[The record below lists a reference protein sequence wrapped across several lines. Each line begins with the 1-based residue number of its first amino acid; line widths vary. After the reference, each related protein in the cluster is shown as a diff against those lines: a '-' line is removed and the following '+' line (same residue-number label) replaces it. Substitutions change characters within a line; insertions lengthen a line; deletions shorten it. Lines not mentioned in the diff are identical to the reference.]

1 MQEKA
6 FQENVRHW
14 IETHKDEMLRDLTML
29 VNIPSV
35 SDSASGIAPFGQGCR
50 DAVDAFLE
58 LGKKYGF
65 ETRNYEYYV
74 AEIRMGNAE
83 HDIGLWTHLDVVP
96 VGEGWLYEPFSAV
109 QKGNYLIGRGA
120 QDNKGPAIAMLYV
133 MRCLRDLGIEMKHSI
148 RLFAGTNEEK
158 GMADMDY
165 YTKRYA
171 CPEFSLVPDSGF
183 PVCYGERG
191 AFDFAVTTDK
201 PVSDE
206 FPAVYAGEV
215 RTMIP
220 ETARADFTGCA
231 GAEAFLRTCT
241 EPPYSV
247 EGKVLTAHGISRHAM
262 SPDGAISPLGLL
274 ARVLLSCSSLSETDR
289 SALEFLQDACSDFQ
303 GTALGLACADE
314 ESGPLICAATMLR
327 LEPDRRLTFEASA
340 KFPVSMRCVQLEP
353 LVREACAARGCSVN
367 ILRAGNPNYYNR
379 DHPAVQRLTEVYN
392 RVMGTAEK
400 PFIMSGGTYARKI
413 PRAVAFG
420 TGMPVEPLP
429 LSVFP
434 KGHGDFHQPDEALDL
449 TRQLR
454 SMEIYALGLAAIDD
468 LTF

>member
-1 MQEKA
+1 MLEKD
-6 FQENVRHW
+6 FQKKVQLW
-14 IETHKDEMLRDLTML
+14 IEEHKEEMIHDLTEL

-35 SDSASGIAPFGQGCR
+35 SDSSSGITPFGQGCR
-50 DAVDAFLE
+50 DAVDFILN
-58 LGKKYGF
+58 LGKRYGF

-74 AEIRMGNAE
+74 AEIRMGNSE

-109 QKGNYLIGRGA
+109 QRGNYLIGRGA
-120 QDNKGPAIAMLYV
+120 QDNKGPVIAMLYV
-133 MRCLRDLGIEMKHSI
+133 MRCLRDLGVGLKHSI

-165 YTKRYA
+165 YTKRYP

-201 PVSDE
+201 PVSDR

-220 ETARADFTGCA
+220 ETAHADFKGCRDTG
-231 GAEAFLRTCT
+231 AFLRTCT
-241 EPPYSV
+241 ESWCSV
-247 EGKVLTAHGISRHAM
+247 QDEVLTVRGVSRHAM

-274 ARVLLSCSSLSETDR
+274 ARTLLTCPALTESDR
-289 SALEFLQDACSDFQ
+289 AALKFLQDACSDFR

-327 LEPDRRLTFEASA
+327 LEPDRRLTFEASS
-340 KFPVSMRCVQLEP
+340 KFPVSMRCNELEP
-353 LVREACAARGCSVN
+353 RVRKACAERGCSVT

-379 DHPAVQRLTEVYN
+379 EHPAVQRLTDVYN

-400 PFIMSGGTYARKI
+400 PFIMSGGTYARKL
-413 PRAVAFG
+413 PHAVAFG
-420 TGMPVEPLP
+420 TGMPVAPLP
-429 LSVFP
+429 ESVFQ
-434 KGHGDFHQPDEALDL
+434 KG
-449 TRQLR
+449 
-454 SMEIYALGLAAIDD
+454 MAI
-468 LTF
+468 FISRMKRWI